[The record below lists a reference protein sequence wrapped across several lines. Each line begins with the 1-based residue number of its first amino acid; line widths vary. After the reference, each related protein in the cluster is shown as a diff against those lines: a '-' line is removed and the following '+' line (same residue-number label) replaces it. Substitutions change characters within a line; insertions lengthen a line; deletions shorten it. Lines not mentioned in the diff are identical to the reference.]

1 MRSVVEFDR
10 LEREK
15 KTETRLQR
23 GKNIEDNELLKL
35 ESSAARKEESFFHAS
50 AGDEAYTIRGEDG
63 EDYEELEVTDDEED
77 ENPSKRQRTED
88 MGSEEPIEF
97 NEDDIAYQLASMGQD
112 YGLDPGEYGDGRDE
126 DLEDGA
132 EGLTLTES
140 DAIALFKDM
149 LDDHRISPF
158 TTWEKVI
165 EAGQIVED
173 HRYVVL
179 SNMKSR
185 KDIWAMWSRDKIQLL
200 KEQRERMEKQ
210 DPRIPYLSF
219 LQNYATPKLYW
230 PEFRRKYRKEPEL
243 RDVKLSDKDREKL
256 YRDYINRKSILEW
269 TKPILKRFIGLK
281 LPESTLKSDLVTL
294 LKNIPLQS
302 LNRSTLPDALPPA
315 LITDLRYVSLRP
327 SIRDPLIE
335 THISTLAAPLGN
347 VDVLP
352 GEQAAMLKEQRERE
366 RREKALFDRQKQ
378 VEEHKRKQEGVLRFS
393 KDMLREGEQ
402 EMERAMK
409 VGKEGLKGYMN
420 LEGWSS
426 KASHC
431 ILELHNQP

>member
-1 MRSVVEFDR
+1 MTKQSTYVRPIEAQQGLNDSTYTTQSEALQHKADPNSFNGTGSAYNFPHRTSFGLGNSSRGRGGFRGEHTDRRQPSVADRPKSKHALPGCQPWLLVKTKLGRRFVHNLETGESFWKFPVDVMRSVVEFDR

-256 YRDYINRKSILEW
+256 YRDYINRKSILE
-269 TKPILKRFIGLK
+269 
-281 LPESTLKSDLVTL
+281 
-294 LKNIPLQS
+294 
-302 LNRSTLPDALPPA
+302 
-315 LITDLRYVSLRP
+315 
-327 SIRDPLIE
+327 
-335 THISTLAAPLGN
+335 
-347 VDVLP
+347 
-352 GEQAAMLKEQRERE
+352 
-366 RREKALFDRQKQ
+366 
-378 VEEHKRKQEGVLRFS
+378 
-393 KDMLREGEQ
+393 
-402 EMERAMK
+402 
-409 VGKEGLKGYMN
+409 
-420 LEGWSS
+420 
-426 KASHC
+426 
-431 ILELHNQP
+431 

>member
-1 MRSVVEFDR
+1 MTKQSTYVRPIEAQQGLNDSTYTTQSEAQQHKADPNSFNGTGSAYDFPHRNFFGLGNSSRGRGGFRGEHTDRQQPSVADRPKSKHALPGCQPWLLVKTKLGRRFVHNLETGESFWKFPVDVMKSVVEFDR

-15 KTETRLQR
+15 KIETRLQR
-23 GKNIEDNELLKL
+23 GKNIEDNEVLKL

-50 AGDEAYTIRGEDG
+50 AGDEAHTIRGEDD

-132 EGLTLTES
+132 EGLTLTEY
-140 DAIALFKDM
+140 DTIALFKDM

-200 KEQRERMEKQ
+200 KGQRERMEKQ

-219 LQNYATPKLYW
+219 LQSYATPKLYW

-256 YRDYINRKSILEW
+256 YRDYINRKSILE
-269 TKPILKRFIGLK
+269 
-281 LPESTLKSDLVTL
+281 
-294 LKNIPLQS
+294 
-302 LNRSTLPDALPPA
+302 
-315 LITDLRYVSLRP
+315 
-327 SIRDPLIE
+327 
-335 THISTLAAPLGN
+335 
-347 VDVLP
+347 
-352 GEQAAMLKEQRERE
+352 
-366 RREKALFDRQKQ
+366 
-378 VEEHKRKQEGVLRFS
+378 
-393 KDMLREGEQ
+393 
-402 EMERAMK
+402 
-409 VGKEGLKGYMN
+409 
-420 LEGWSS
+420 
-426 KASHC
+426 
-431 ILELHNQP
+431 